1 MPGISFITCCLL
13 ILSFSFIDMN
23 NKNIKGEKFCVNAN
37 INTFPVHVVGIK
49 QINQPHRL
57 IAPVIVTTKTNPRPS
72 SMLQKRYTMPI
83 VNHFHSLNV
92 KKTISSVTM
101 IFCSHQN
108 GIYNMISTFSDQQRM
123 NYDMQEENNL

>member
-1 MPGISFITCCLL
+1 MYQITFESSTIDEVILNKSVDMHGISFITCCLL

-72 SMLQKRYTMPI
+72 SML
-83 VNHFHSLNV
+83 
-92 KKTISSVTM
+92 
-101 IFCSHQN
+101 
-108 GIYNMISTFSDQQRM
+108 
-123 NYDMQEENNL
+123 